1 MPQNTNEASIPVS
14 ADPEAIGGADVDAFM
29 HTLTQWATHL
39 PRKEQALLHLM
50 LAAAASVKRAD
61 VHEWLAGFPIPNPRD
76 VIVAATGNATGAT
89 AGAVVGAS
97 ADAIAGDMSDAEA
110 TGAAG
115 AALARGLLSAWGDV
129 QR

>member
-14 ADPEAIGGADVDAFM
+14 ADPEEIRGADVDGFM
-29 HTLTQWATHL
+29 QTVTAWANRL
-39 PRKEQALLHLM
+39 PRKESALLHLM
-50 LAAAASVKRAD
+50 LATAASVERAD
-61 VHEWLAGFPIPNPRD
+61 VSEWLAGFPIPNPRD
-76 VIVAATGNATGAT
+76 VIIAATGNATGSS
-89 AGAVVGAS
+89 AGPVVGQS
-97 ADAIAGDMSDAEA
+97 AEAIAGDMRDAEA